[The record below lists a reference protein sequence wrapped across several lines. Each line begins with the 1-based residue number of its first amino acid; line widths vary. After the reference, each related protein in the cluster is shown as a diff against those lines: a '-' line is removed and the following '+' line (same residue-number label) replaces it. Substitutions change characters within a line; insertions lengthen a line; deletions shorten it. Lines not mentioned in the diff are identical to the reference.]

1 MIRIYA
7 WMTDGSACDWYRCV
21 SPLSTLERRY
31 PGQYKVEWSHTPPPS
46 WHPFG
51 REHFDIVV
59 GQRLA
64 GDQPA
69 WRELCA
75 RDDVVTVYDLDD
87 DLLDV
92 DPANTT
98 PHAIYAPMRAG
109 TLENIQRATVV
120 TVSTATL
127 AEKIRAETGHERVH
141 VLPNCAA
148 EHLLAQARIDSHTT
162 SPREG
167 VPLVIGWAGS
177 AFHGQDWQ
185 HTGCGEALR
194 RLYRVYG
201 NSLRFV
207 SMGGHF
213 VGDYVPATLLPLVG
227 IGDHYLR
234 LRQLDIG
241 LAPLYDT
248 AFNDCKSECKALEYA
263 AAGAVPVCSPRAPY
277 KAWAYV
283 DDARDHWPA
292 ACVVRDDSAESWFT
306 ALDSLITSPMLR
318 SALREAAYEKAREY
332 TIERQVHR
340 WHQVYQE
347 AANNR

>member
-1 MIRIYA
+1 MIRLYA
-7 WMTDGSACDWYRCV
+7 WMTDGGACDWYRV
-21 SPLSTLERRY
+21 ISPHQTLIDRY
-31 PGQYKVEWSHTPPPS
+31 PGEYFWMGGHRPPHQFEKP
-46 WHPFG
+46 
-51 REHFDIVV
+51 DIVV

-75 RDDVVTVYDLDD
+75 DPNVVTVYDLDD

-141 VLPNCAA
+141 VLPNCTA
-148 EHLLAQARIDSHTT
+148 EHLLDPVSSRDGHT
-162 SPREG
+162 SDGRVG
-167 VPLVIGWAGS
+167 APLVIGWAGS
-177 AFHGQDWQ
+177 AFHHQDWQ

-194 RLYRVYG
+194 RLYREYT
-201 NSLRFV
+201 NSLMFV

-213 VGDYVPATLLPLVG
+213 VNDYVPATLLPLVG

-241 LAPLYDT
+241 LAPLYNN

-263 AAGAVPVCSPRAPY
+263 AAGVVPVCSPRDPY
-277 KAWAYV
+277 IAWAFGAGTPEGGGT
-283 DDARDHWPA
+283 DPA
-292 ACVVRDDSAESWFT
+292 VIVIDDSAEAWYG
-306 ALDSLITSPMLR
+306 ALKMLIDNPELR
-318 SALREAAYEKAREY
+318 AAHAKAAYEQAEIF
-332 TIERQVHR
+332 TIERQVYR
-340 WHQVYQE
+340 WHEIYQE
-347 AANNR
+347 ATNNR